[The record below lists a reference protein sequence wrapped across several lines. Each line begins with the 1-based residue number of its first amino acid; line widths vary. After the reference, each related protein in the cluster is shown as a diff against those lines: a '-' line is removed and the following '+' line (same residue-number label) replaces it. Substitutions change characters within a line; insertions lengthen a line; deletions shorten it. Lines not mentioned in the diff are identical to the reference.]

1 MKIDKLCLGCAR
13 QRLCYMCHLQGEER
27 LLCPNCLQAS
37 PQSHMTPSHMTPSH
51 TTPSRMTMTFRC
63 QIAATQSL
71 VGALQVWQQVLAVLP
86 DCIPTA
92 VCMHVAASAYLE
104 RHFGIQIHTSL
115 YNQTSSVEYCARSM
129 SACQGTAD

>member
-1 MKIDKLCLGCAR
+1 MYILVKIDKLCLGCAR

-27 LLCPNCLQAS
+27 LLFPNCPQAS
-37 PQSHMTPSHMTPSH
+37 PQSHMTPSH
-51 TTPSRMTMTFRC
+51 TTPSRMTMTFQC

-92 VCMHVAASAYLE
+92 VYMHVAVRAYLE
-104 RHFGIQIHTSL
+104 RHFGVPIHTSL
-115 YNQTSSVEYCARSM
+115 HYQTLNTVHVV
-129 SACQGTAD
+129 